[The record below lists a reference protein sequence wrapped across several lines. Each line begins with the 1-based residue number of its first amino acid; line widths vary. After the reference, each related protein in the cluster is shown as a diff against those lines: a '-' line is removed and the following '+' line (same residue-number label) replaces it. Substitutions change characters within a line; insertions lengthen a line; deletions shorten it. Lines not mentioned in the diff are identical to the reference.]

1 MLKISE
7 GDLVDPKVKD
17 LWVTL

>member
-7 GDLVDPKVKD
+7 GDDFQPGMCD
-17 LWVTL
+17 N

>member
-1 MLKISE
+1 MLKVSE